1 MMAPPPPPWMNAV
14 DNKGGMGEGGN
25 DQPPPPLDEA
35 AIEEELLRLETET
48 HARMTAGSTT
58 SLPVVGEDGSY
69 EPLRP
74 FKKDRTERKRCAV
87 LDCCKPDLDLV
98 ASKRAQGWSGR
109 RFSDS
114 VRDLTGELSFFLR
127 KTMPSG
133 EVFPLPIDSALGR
146 PPFSEIDDEVC
157 EVVRGIV
164 IGLNNLFDCI
174 EAPSQKVSQLRVR
187 IFGYLIQEA
196 KSFIEKTGTFETLS
210 WEDFFRV
217 RSIDY
222 KGDEVK
228 TAQQTTWSCVSP
240 ALPSEVG
247 TVALEDVVEGGCK
260 DYVLHFERYLVPPEA
275 QVYTKPPK
283 VMVADCDWEAMCEGL
298 LAKGVCG
305 LMAESQLHH
314 VQGRP
319 LLNGLF
325 GVLKEETHQGQ
336 PVHRLIMNLVPL
348 NRLCK
353 SITGDVSTL
362 PAWPNM
368 NGFYIQPG
376 ETLLISSED
385 VRCFFYLFKVPQEW
399 RPFLGFA
406 KRVPARLCPDEAEPY
421 YLTSLV
427 LPMGFSNSVALAQHI
442 HRVVVGRALREARR
456 LGFPGGW
463 EAELRKDRA
472 LTVSNPLYR
481 VYLDNFDQLERVES
495 DLAARIKG
503 STTPLVDSLRNTYQE
518 MEIPRHP
525 KKAVERQVRADVQG
539 ALVDGVAGTAIPR
552 PEKITR
558 YIQLSLLML
567 EEGASTQRQMQVV
580 AGGLVYMAMFRRPL
594 LGTLNGIWEFIQ
606 SFDDHQKYRQTIP
619 TQVKGE
625 IARFCLLTPL
635 ARMDFRTPFSGT
647 VAASDA
653 SSTGG
658 GVTASSGLTPVG
670 CMAANCQVRGDI
682 VESYDLRCV
691 LTVGLFD
698 GLGALRVAADA
709 IGLPVVGHISV
720 ERHPPA
726 RRVVESRFPNSLF
739 VEEVEQVDAAMV
751 HEWVSF
757 LASSHCHPGSGTPL
771 SGGLWAQCRSTW
783 CTSR

>member
-1 MMAPPPPPWMNAV
+1 
-14 DNKGGMGEGGN
+14 
-25 DQPPPPLDEA
+25 
-35 AIEEELLRLETET
+35 
-48 HARMTAGSTT
+48 
-58 SLPVVGEDGSY
+58 
-69 EPLRP
+69 
-74 FKKDRTERKRCAV
+74 
-87 LDCCKPDLDLV
+87 
-98 ASKRAQGWSGR
+98 
-109 RFSDS
+109 
-114 VRDLTGELSFFLR
+114 
-127 KTMPSG
+127 
-133 EVFPLPIDSALGR
+133 
-146 PPFSEIDDEVC
+146 
-157 EVVRGIV
+157 
-164 IGLNNLFDCI
+164 
-174 EAPSQKVSQLRVR
+174 
-187 IFGYLIQEA
+187 
-196 KSFIEKTGTFETLS
+196 
-210 WEDFFRV
+210 
-217 RSIDY
+217 
-222 KGDEVK
+222 
-228 TAQQTTWSCVSP
+228 
-240 ALPSEVG
+240 
-247 TVALEDVVEGGCK
+247 
-260 DYVLHFERYLVPPEA
+260 
-275 QVYTKPPK
+275 
-283 VMVADCDWEAMCEGL
+283 
-298 LAKGVCG
+298 
-305 LMAESQLHH
+305 MAESQLHH
-314 VQGRP
+314 MQGRP

-325 GVLKEETHQGQ
+325 GVLKEETHKGQ

-348 NRLCK
+348 NRPCK

-442 HRVVVGRALREARR
+442 HRVVVGRALREAGQ

-481 VYLDNFDQLERVES
+481 VYLDNFDQLERVET
-495 DLAARIKG
+495 DLAARMKG
-503 STTPLVDSLRNTYQE
+503 STTPLVDSLRNTYQG

-552 PEKITR
+552 PEKIMR

-567 EEGASTQRQMQVV
+567 KEGASAKRQMQVV

-594 LGTLNGIWEFIQ
+594 LATLNGIWEFIQ
-606 SFDDHQKYRQTIP
+606 SFEDHQKYRQAIP
-619 TQVKGE
+619 SQVKGE
-625 IARFCLLTPL
+625 IACFCLLTPL

-647 VAASDA
+647 VTASDA

-670 CMAANCQVRGDI
+670 CMAANCQVRDDI
-682 VESYDLRCV
+682 VESYDLPCA

-709 IGLPVVGHISV
+709 IGLPAVGHISV
-720 ERHPPA
+720 ERHQPA
-726 RRVVESRFPNSLF
+726 RRVVESRFPN
-739 VEEVEQVDAAMV
+739 VEDVELVDAAMV
-751 HEWVSF
+751 HECACRFSQVAVVILGAGPPCQGVSGLNADRRGALRDERSCLF
-757 LASSHCHPGSGTPL
+757 SHVDRVHDLLRMAFP
-771 SGGLWAQCRSTW
+771 WAQVHRLMESVASMDEADRSIMSESVGDLPW
-783 CTSR
+783 LIDPVHICGARRPRLIILAVVGGA